1 MGDSEMIFNFF
12 SNVNKNKEE
21 HLAQMKTQVRSQQI
35 SQPVVQK
42 STLFDDARK
51 KNIEQLRQSALNPS
65 PTRVQ
70 SNYDTPQIRPSA
82 KISAFPNSRTEE
94 RGIPDSANPISQAH
108 AGIPSSPPSRL
119 AVTNHS
125 SPGNTDLSSVFN
137 YWKTKK

>member
-12 SNVNKNKEE
+12 SNVNKNKDE
-21 HLAQMKTQVRSQQI
+21 HMAQMKTQGRATQI
-35 SQPVVQK
+35 SQPVARQI
-42 STLFDDARK
+42 LFDDARK
-51 KNIEQLRQSALNPS
+51 KNIEQLRASALNPS

-70 SNYDTPQIRPSA
+70 SNYDTPQLRPSA

-94 RGIPDSANPISQAH
+94 RGIPNSANPISQAH
-108 AGIPSSPPSRL
+108 AGIPSSPLSSSRP
-119 AVTNHS
+119 VINHS